1 MKSKVKHY
9 FEVLELSLK
18 TYVEDELE
26 EFLKEFN
33 VPVISKISLEKF
45 VLNISGLLQHIPG
58 SGWKIAGL

>member
-1 MKSKVKHY
+1 M
-9 FEVLELSLK
+9 K

-45 VLNISGLLQHIPG
+45 LLNISEFLQHIPG
-58 SGWKIAGL
+58 SGWKLVGL